1 MTRKQSNIYKNHPDC
16 FFVLRK
22 DRPFDL
28 IPVDDKIALFPM
40 SVRIIKIDL
49 GGGNTEY
56 LLTNLPEDRFDITL
70 LKKIY
75 HMRWGIETSY
85 RYLKYN
91 VALNYFHSC
100 LREFI
105 IQEFYARLILYNYTM
120 LIISCVKVSQTGR
133 KYMQKVSVSDAVV
146 TCRDFLIQRI
156 KNAEIRELLLRYLT
170 DIRPDRKY
178 PRKVRS
184 KRFESLTNRT

>member
-1 MTRKQSNIYKNHPDC
+1 
-16 FFVLRK
+16 
-22 DRPFDL
+22 
-28 IPVDDKIALFPM
+28 
-40 SVRIIKIDL
+40 
-49 GGGNTEY
+49 
-56 LLTNLPEDRFDITL
+56 
-70 LKKIY
+70 
-75 HMRWGIETSY
+75 MRWGIETSY

-100 LREFI
+100 LRELI
-105 IQEFYARLILYNYTM
+105 IQEFYARLILYNMTM
-120 LIISCVKVSQTGR
+120 LLISCVKVVQSEQHYR
-133 KYMQKVSVSDAVV
+133 RKVSVSDAVV

-156 KNAEIRELLLRYLT
+156 KNAEIRELLLKYLT

>member
-1 MTRKQSNIYKNHPDC
+1 
-16 FFVLRK
+16 
-22 DRPFDL
+22 
-28 IPVDDKIALFPM
+28 
-40 SVRIIKIDL
+40 
-49 GGGNTEY
+49 
-56 LLTNLPEDRFDITL
+56 
-70 LKKIY
+70 
-75 HMRWGIETSY
+75 MRWGIETSY

-105 IQEFYARLILYNYTM
+105 IEEYYARLILYNYTM
-120 LIISCVKVSQTGR
+120 LIISCMKVSQTGR

-146 TCRDFLIQRI
+146 TCGDFLIQRI
-156 KNAEIRELLLRYLT
+156 KNAEIRELLLKYLT

-178 PRKVRS
+178 PGKVHS